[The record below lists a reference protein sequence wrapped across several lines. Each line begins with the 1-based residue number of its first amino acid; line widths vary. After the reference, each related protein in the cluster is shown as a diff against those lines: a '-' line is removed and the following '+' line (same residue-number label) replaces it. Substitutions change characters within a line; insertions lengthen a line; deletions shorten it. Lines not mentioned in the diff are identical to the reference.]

1 MEKLENK
8 EEKNWPYYKDK
19 EIRDKIDSLLKE
31 NSILESSLGK
41 DSTEKE
47 KIKAKVKQDRL
58 FGKIRKL
65 DINFYNRVIGEEL

>member
-1 MEKLENK
+1 MLENK
-8 EEKNWPYYKDK
+8 EEKEWPYYKD
-19 EIRDKIDSLLKE
+19 EDIRVKIDNLLKE

-58 FGKIRKL
+58 FGRIKKL
-65 DINFYNRVIGEEL
+65 DIYFYKRVIGEEL